1 MVSLLQ
7 FSATIPFILSFLQFV
22 SPSPT
27 FLMCKCDNQFNYT
40 QNNHVFQNNL
50 NNILTNLSSETPLTN
65 FYNSTFGKNKDTV
78 YALRFCPAYIAT
90 QDCLACVQTA
100 SQLITQ
106 SCPNQKKAIIYY
118 VECVVRYANYSFFS
132 TEDGIPEVYWNSTTI
147 FYNPDQLDQVM
158 TNTMYGLISK
168 AAFGSSTTTKF
179 ATGESKIISSSFQK
193 LYCFAQCT
201 PDINGRACRGCL
213 QTALSYI
220 QDNSFGNEWS
230 LMYGPN
236 CQMRYSLEAF
246 YDVVSPP
253 SPSLPPSG
261 STENTNINTTAPP
274 PLQLSS
280 DSTPSAESLQFDLG
294 TIRDA
299 TDNFSEA
306 NKLGEGGF
314 GPVYKGV
321 LLNGLE
327 IAVKKLS
334 RNSRQG
340 QEEFKNE
347 VLLLA
352 RLRHKNLVRLLG
364 FCLEGKE
371 LLLIYEFMPNK
382 SLDHFISS
390 LDWKSC
396 KKIIQGFARGLLY
409 LHEDSQHRI
418 IHRDLKASN
427 ILLDAEMNPKISD
440 FGTSRLMVLD
450 QSHYTTSK
458 IMGTIGYMA
467 PEYFKHGHFSV
478 KSDVFS
484 FGVILLEILSGQKI
498 FCFHDVENGE
508 NLLSYA
514 WKSWKKNIALDIVDS
529 TLMTGS
535 KSEIMR
541 CFHIGL
547 LCIQENP
554 TDRPTMASVVNM
566 LISSSFTLS
575 LPARPAYFVPKSIEP
590 GNSLHEFNSMVTKS
604 DQSEI
609 KSSQGWFPQLGA
621 DVPQLGIIMPCLGHL
636 QDHSWRRVDPI
647 RISLY
652 GPSLFS
658 VRPIGSVSQLGLAQ
672 HHGWT
677 SLSTAGWAQV
687 LEELGELLIMKL
699 GSIGLPI
706 YSSNPLGF
714 GHQWIGPAQGLEST
728 HFTFSPF
735 ICSLACAK
743 VPLGG
748 AIALLPKRRVVLVF
762 PSSAL
767 V

>member
-40 QNNHVFQNNL
+40 QNNQWFQNNL

-90 QDCLACVQTA
+90 QDCLACLLYTMWNVLYDMQTIP
-100 SQLITQ
+100 SSPLKMEYLRQIQCTDLL
-106 SCPNQKKAIIYY
+106 
-118 VECVVRYANYSFFS
+118 VRLLL
-132 TEDGIPEVYWNSTTI
+132 VL
-147 FYNPDQLDQVM
+147 QQ
-158 TNTMYGLISK
+158 
-168 AAFGSSTTTKF
+168 TTTKF

-201 PDINGRACRGCL
+201 PDINGRASRGCL

-220 QDNSFGNEWS
+220 QYNSFGNEWS

-274 PLQLSS
+274 PSQPSS
-280 DSTPSAESLQFDLG
+280 GKKINTSILFITTITMSAILVILVIFIGIYLIMRKIMTSRGAIKNPDPTPLPESLQFDLG

-299 TDNFSEA
+299 TNNFSEA

-327 IAVKKLS
+327 IAAKKLS
-334 RNSRQG
+334 GNSRQG

-352 RLRHKNLVRLLG
+352 RLRHKNLVCLLG

-390 LDWKSC
+390 LDWKNC
-396 KKIIQGFARGLLY
+396 NKIIQGFARGLLY

-440 FGTSRLMVLD
+440 FGTGRLMVLD
-450 QSHYTTSK
+450 QSHYTASK
-458 IMGTIGYMA
+458 IMGTIGYMP
-467 PEYFKHGHFSV
+467 PEYFKCGHFSV

-484 FGVILLEILSGQKI
+484 FGVILLEILSGRKI
-498 FCFHDVENGE
+498 FCFHDMENGK

-514 WKSWKKNIALDIVDS
+514 WKSWKKNTALDIVDS
-529 TLMTGS
+529 TLMTDQ
-535 KSEIMR
+535 R
-541 CFHIGL
+541 WLQL
-547 LCIQENP
+547 LTCSLAP
-554 TDRPTMASVVNM
+554 LS
-566 LISSSFTLS
+566 LS
-575 LPARPAYFVPKSIEP
+575 LPSRPAYFVPKSIDP

-609 KSSQGWFPQLGA
+609 KSSQG
-621 DVPQLGIIMPCLGHL
+621 
-636 QDHSWRRVDPI
+636 
-647 RISLY
+647 
-652 GPSLFS
+652 S
-658 VRPIGSVSQLGLAQ
+658 VNEDTI
-672 HHGWT
+672 T
-677 SLSTAGWAQV
+677 
-687 LEELGELLIMKL
+687 ELV
-699 GSIGLPI
+699 
-706 YSSNPLGF
+706 
-714 GHQWIGPAQGLEST
+714 
-728 HFTFSPF
+728 
-735 ICSLACAK
+735 C
-743 VPLGG
+743 
-748 AIALLPKRRVVLVF
+748 R
-762 PSSAL
+762 
-767 V
+767 

>member
-280 DSTPSAESLQFDLG
+280 GKKRNTSILFITTITMSAILVILVIFIGIYLIMRKIRTSRGAIKNPDSTPSAESLQFDLG

-299 TDNFSEA
+299 TDNFSAA

-396 KKIIQGFARGLLY
+396 NKIIQGFAQGLLY

-547 LCIQENP
+547 LCVQENP

-575 LPARPAYFVPKSIEP
+575 LPARPAYFVPKSIDP
-590 GNSLHEFNSMVTKS
+590 GNSLHEFNSMVTKL

-609 KSSQGWFPQLGA
+609 KSSQG
-621 DVPQLGIIMPCLGHL
+621 
-636 QDHSWRRVDPI
+636 
-647 RISLY
+647 
-652 GPSLFS
+652 S
-658 VRPIGSVSQLGLAQ
+658 VNEDTI
-672 HHGWT
+672 T
-677 SLSTAGWAQV
+677 
-687 LEELGELLIMKL
+687 ELV
-699 GSIGLPI
+699 
-706 YSSNPLGF
+706 
-714 GHQWIGPAQGLEST
+714 
-728 HFTFSPF
+728 
-735 ICSLACAK
+735 C
-743 VPLGG
+743 
-748 AIALLPKRRVVLVF
+748 R
-762 PSSAL
+762 
-767 V
+767 

>member
-40 QNNHVFQNNL
+40 QNNQWFQNNL

-118 VECVVRYANYSFFS
+118 VECVIRYANYSFFS
-132 TEDGIPEVYWNSTTI
+132 TEDGIPEVYWNNHFLQSWLLLVL
-147 FYNPDQLDQVM
+147 QQ
-158 TNTMYGLISK
+158 
-168 AAFGSSTTTKF
+168 TTTKF

-201 PDINGRACRGCL
+201 PDINGRASRGCL

-220 QDNSFGNEWS
+220 QYNSFGNEWS

-274 PLQLSS
+274 PSQPSS
-280 DSTPSAESLQFDLG
+280 AILVILVIFIGIYLIMRKIMTSRGAIKNPDPTPLPESLQFDLG

-299 TDNFSEA
+299 TNNFSEA

-327 IAVKKLS
+327 IAAKKLS
-334 RNSRQG
+334 GNSRQG

-352 RLRHKNLVRLLG
+352 RLRHKNLVCLLG

-390 LDWKSC
+390 LDWKNC
-396 KKIIQGFARGLLY
+396 NKIIQGFARGLLY

-440 FGTSRLMVLD
+440 FGTGRLMVLD
-450 QSHYTTSK
+450 QSHYTASK
-458 IMGTIGYMA
+458 IMGTIGYMP
-467 PEYFKHGHFSV
+467 PEYFKCGHFSV

-484 FGVILLEILSGQKI
+484 FGVILLEILSGRKI
-498 FCFHDVENGE
+498 FCFHDMENGK

-514 WKSWKKNIALDIVDS
+514 WKSWKKNTALDIVDS

-535 KSEIMR
+535 KNQR
-541 CFHIGL
+541 WLQL
-547 LCIQENP
+547 LTCSLAP
-554 TDRPTMASVVNM
+554 LS
-566 LISSSFTLS
+566 LS
-575 LPARPAYFVPKSIEP
+575 LPSRPAYFVPKSIDP

-609 KSSQGWFPQLGA
+609 KSSQG
-621 DVPQLGIIMPCLGHL
+621 
-636 QDHSWRRVDPI
+636 
-647 RISLY
+647 
-652 GPSLFS
+652 S
-658 VRPIGSVSQLGLAQ
+658 VNEDTI
-672 HHGWT
+672 T
-677 SLSTAGWAQV
+677 
-687 LEELGELLIMKL
+687 ELV
-699 GSIGLPI
+699 
-706 YSSNPLGF
+706 
-714 GHQWIGPAQGLEST
+714 
-728 HFTFSPF
+728 
-735 ICSLACAK
+735 C
-743 VPLGG
+743 
-748 AIALLPKRRVVLVF
+748 R
-762 PSSAL
+762 
-767 V
+767 